1 MAELYPRTAMS
12 KFLFA
17 TCHKEHAVS
26 QIEELNFPPHDPV
39 RNSLY
44 EIEDSSGNT
53 MRFTGEEL
61 TSLATEWLFYK
72 IQH

>member
-1 MAELYPRTAMS
+1 MNKL
-12 KFLFA
+12 LFT

-26 QIEELNFPPHDPV
+26 QIEEMNFPAHDPV
-39 RNSLY
+39 RNSIY
-44 EIEDSSGNT
+44 EIEDSSGIT

-61 TSLATEWLFYK
+61 TSLAIEWLFYK